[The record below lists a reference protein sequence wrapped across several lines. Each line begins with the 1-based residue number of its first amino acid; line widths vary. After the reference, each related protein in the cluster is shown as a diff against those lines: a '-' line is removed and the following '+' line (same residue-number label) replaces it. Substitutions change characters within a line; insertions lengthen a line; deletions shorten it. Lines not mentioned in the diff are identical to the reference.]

1 MQVLVIGHP
10 EAVLG
15 YSLVGVRGIT
25 ATTADE
31 ANHALDQAFSNHD
44 VGIILV
50 TEDVSTLIRNRMD
63 QLKLRS
69 TTPLVVEIS
78 SPHGPLPNQ
87 PSITDI
93 VFRAIGVKL

>member
-15 YSLVGVRGIT
+15 YSLVGVRGIS
-25 ATTADE
+25 ATTAE
-31 ANHALDQAFSNHD
+31 ETHHALDQAFSDHEI
-44 VGIILV
+44 GIILV
-50 TEDVSTLIRNRMD
+50 TEDVSALIRSRMD

-78 SPHGPLPNQ
+78 SPRGPQPDQ